1 MFGFLKAA
9 RYIAVILSLTADQY
23 CISYCLTLLITSGRA
38 AYDHPILCVG
48 ARLPVDLLRV

>member
-9 RYIAVILSLTADQY
+9 WYIAVILSLAADQY
-23 CISYCLTLLITSGRA
+23 CISDCLTLLITSGRA